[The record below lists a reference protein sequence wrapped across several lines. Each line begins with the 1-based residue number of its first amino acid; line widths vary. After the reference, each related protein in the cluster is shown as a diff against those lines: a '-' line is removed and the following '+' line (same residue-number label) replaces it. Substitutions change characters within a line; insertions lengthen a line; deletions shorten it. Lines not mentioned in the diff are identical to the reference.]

1 MVSKL
6 VYNLLVGL
14 ITYLYRGE
22 ITQLLSTG
30 RTSQYPPQK
39 QSHIPP
45 FTGPTPG
52 KSSTQKRRRFV
63 GDMWCDRSQEC
74 IWHPKMLGSFQGP
87 HSWIIEGQWW
97 FITPQRRQSWENIKF
112 PWSFP
117 EDRSLL
123 MYHFSKVDEI
133 RILFLYGTIWL
144 LTRNDMFYGNIM
156 HIYGKEISTS
166 WENIDSLSRG
176 RFTYRSFMHARS
188 C

>member
-39 QSHIPP
+39 RSHIPP

-97 FITPQRRQSWENIKF
+97 FITPQRRPSWETLNSHDHYGVPVPRIFAGQTQGISKRMIVF
-112 PWSFP
+112 GRWIEQNPW
-117 EDRSLL
+117 
-123 MYHFSKVDEI
+123 V
-133 RILFLYGTIWL
+133 
-144 LTRNDMFYGNIM
+144 
-156 HIYGKEISTS
+156 
-166 WENIDSLSRG
+166 
-176 RFTYRSFMHARS
+176 
-188 C
+188 